1 MEPTSPN
8 TAVKNYLVKMKFVVK
23 AAIVLTAV
31 LLLGFGSFFRILSQ
45 IASAESILKKQ
56 PEQQGQIT
64 APTQGP
70 KVCWLLSYPN
80 SGTSYTTRLVGQ
92 ASNTTVA
99 TNYGQECDLNGNG
112 ENVPVNSSSPQ
123 GPYLRHPE
131 IPLPK
136 HFILTKTH
144 CGGRCN
150 ECGPRGYLETKESF
164 MADCAKGYSVS
175 SLFNLTTSRV
185 TYNPKIAQR
194 AIHLIRNP
202 FNNLVSNFHLERH
215 NKAKKGRTDWLQNHP
230 NDVDGFRHWCRY
242 LDAKYAVQEASE
254 RAFSPYTIELFQS
267 IPCHKAFY
275 VYAQVSICFHT
286 ELNLKVRANAAIIM
300 Q

>member
-1 MEPTSPN
+1 
-8 TAVKNYLVKMKFVVK
+8 MKFVVK
-23 AAIVLTAV
+23 AAIVLTAAS
-31 LLLGFGSFFRILSQ
+31 LLSLGSFFRILSQ

-56 PEQQGQIT
+56 QEGQGQIT
-64 APTQGP
+64 APTHGRP

-80 SGTSYTTRLVGQ
+80 SGTSYTMHLVGQ

-99 TNYGQECDLNGNG
+99 TNYGQECDLNGNR
-112 ENVPVNSSSPQ
+112 ENIPVNSSSPH
-123 GPYLRHPE
+123 GPYLLHPE
-131 IPLPK
+131 RPLPK
-136 HFILTKTH
+136 HVILTKTH
-144 CGGRCN
+144 CGGYCN
-150 ECGPRGYLETKESF
+150 DCGPRGYLETKESF
-164 MADCAKGYSVS
+164 MASCAEGARVS
-175 SLFNLTTSRV
+175 SFNLTKSRV

-194 AIHLIRNP
+194 ALHLIRNP
-202 FNNLVSNFHLERH
+202 FDNLVSNFHLERH
-215 NKAKKGRTDWLQNHP
+215 EKAKKGRTDWLQNHP